1 MQHWLVLKKKLS
13 RSECKRSNKCNKYMY
28 LLYMFIIKKT
38 RSSWL
43 FIDCFDL
50 LEKKSSMSIYV
61 GKNIKIQSD
70 TLKKS

>member
-1 MQHWLVLKKKLS
+1 
-13 RSECKRSNKCNKYMY
+13 MY

-70 TLKKS
+70 TLKKIFTKLNTK